1 MEVLPTIQGKEMT
14 DMEKYR
20 ETFDNYKSRKAKIAL
35 QLEYGNDIIAKI
47 KSAKTRNEVEL
58 IMTTA
63 RKNS

>member
-1 MEVLPTIQGKEMT
+1 MKP
-14 DMEKYR
+14 
-20 ETFDNYKSRKAKIAL
+20 ETFSHYKNRKMTIAL
-35 QLEYGNDIIAKI
+35 QLCYNEETIAKI